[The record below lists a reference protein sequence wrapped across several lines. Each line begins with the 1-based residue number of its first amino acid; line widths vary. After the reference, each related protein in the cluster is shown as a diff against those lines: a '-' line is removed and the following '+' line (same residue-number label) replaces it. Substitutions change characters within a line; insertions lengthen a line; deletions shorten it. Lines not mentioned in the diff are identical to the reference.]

1 MTVLREDAEKI
12 WFLGVEVYAFGLYV
26 CLGLALAMLVMGVLV
41 RRGKGRWA
49 SGTAALTGVLSIGIG
64 FLVSRLFFGLMD
76 GIAGQPMPLWALVRF
91 NSGGYSMIGA
101 LLGACMGAVLSARI
115 TRQSAPRLLDLLA
128 PALLLFIACERL
140 GEGHIEDFGV
150 SRKLTV
156 DLPESLFLVS
166 DGRLNTYLLE
176 SFSAVVLAIVL
187 LRDLSMKRR
196 EGDTFLE
203 FLLLFGAVQVL
214 MESLRKDGHM
224 TVNAFVRLEM
234 ILSMMLLGCGVI
246 VLFIRSVKRR
256 PALSWAALISVFAA
270 VGLGVLIEFKIDRSQ
285 ISHYLL
291 YAAFIAV
298 LAVPTALGML
308 LRKEGGQSGQA

>member
-1 MTVLREDAEKI
+1 MIMLREEAEKI
-12 WFLGVEVYAFGLYV
+12 YFLGVEVYAFGLYV
-26 CLGLALAMLVMGVLV
+26 CLGLALAMLVLGVLLKK
-41 RRGKGRWA
+41 GKWK

-64 FLVSRLFFGLMD
+64 FAVSRLFFGFMD
-76 GIAGQPMPLWALVRF
+76 GVAGQPMPLWVMVRF
-91 NSGGYSMIGA
+91 NIGGYSMIGA
-101 LLGACMGAVLSARI
+101 LIGACMGAVLSARI

-150 SRKLTV
+150 SRQLTV
-156 DLPESLFLVS
+156 DLPENTFLVS

-176 SFSAVVLAIVL
+176 SFSAVMLAIIM
-187 LRDLSMKRR
+187 LRDLSAKRR
-196 EGDTFLE
+196 AGNTFLK
-203 FLLLFGAVQVL
+203 FMILFGAVQVL

-234 ILSMMLLGCGVI
+234 ILSMLLLGCGVI
-246 VLFIRSVKRR
+246 VLFIRNVKRR
-256 PALSWAALISVFAA
+256 PALSWAALAAVFAA
-270 VGLGVLIEFKIDRSQ
+270 VGAGVFIEFRIDRSQ

-298 LAVPTALGML
+298 LAVPTGLALR
-308 LRKEGGQSGQA
+308 LRKEDERSGQA